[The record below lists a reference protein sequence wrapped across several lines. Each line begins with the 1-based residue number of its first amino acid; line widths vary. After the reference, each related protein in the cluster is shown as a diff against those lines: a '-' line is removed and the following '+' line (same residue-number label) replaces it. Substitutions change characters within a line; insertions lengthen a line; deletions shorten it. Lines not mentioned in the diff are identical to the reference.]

1 MITAATD
8 SRDAALH
15 LVSDQACYKSGI
27 MSQNSKSH
35 SRTTVEGM
43 DGKFG
48 LRVRL
53 E

>member
-1 MITAATD
+1 MITARMN
-8 SRDAALH
+8 SRDAVLH
-15 LVSDQACYKSGI
+15 LVNDQACHKSGI

-35 SRTTVEGM
+35 SRTTIEGM